1 MTNKPI
7 QHLVPLEVSDNFE
20 EENDFQIKNGS
31 AKKDDRRPRRIA
43 KQNANLIRNLQNRQ
57 W

>member
-1 MTNKPI
+1 MINRTI
-7 QHLVPLEVSDNFE
+7 QHLVPLEFSDNFE

-43 KQNANLIRNLQNRQ
+43 AQNADLIRNLQNH
-57 W
+57 